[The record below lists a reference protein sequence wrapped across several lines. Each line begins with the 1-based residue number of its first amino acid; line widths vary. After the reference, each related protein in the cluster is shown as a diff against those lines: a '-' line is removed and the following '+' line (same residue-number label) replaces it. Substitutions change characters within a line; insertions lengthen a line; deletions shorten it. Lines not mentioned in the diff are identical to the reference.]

1 MMDTYGS
8 ALRLVEHVDAVPYAE
23 VPALFAQASIA
34 VFPSAWEN
42 FPNVCLEGMVAAR
55 AVIGS
60 SAGGMAEMIDDGR
73 TGLLVPPRN
82 PRAIA
87 DALIRLLRDPGSLA
101 QLGLAARTHVLA
113 TYGCNPVGPL
123 QENALTRAIE
133 NMRLRAHAY
142 SA

>member
-1 MMDTYGS
+1 
-8 ALRLVEHVDAVPYAE
+8 
-23 VPALFAQASIA
+23 
-34 VFPSAWEN
+34 
-42 FPNVCLEGMVAAR
+42 MVAAR

-87 DALIRLLRDPGSLA
+87 DALIRLLRDPKSLA
-101 QLGLAARTHVLA
+101 QFGLAARAHVLA
-113 TYGCNPVGPL
+113 TYGSNQVGPL
-123 QENALTRAIE
+123 QENTLTRAIE

-142 SA
+142 FS